1 MQWAKK
7 PGRQLAKWEVHEVS
21 IREVLGEILGLL
33 SLLAI
38 EVNCQLQLV
47 VSPVDVP
54 AAAYY
59 LDDISYSHG
68 TEIIMFK
75 GK

>member
-1 MQWAKK
+1 M
-7 PGRQLAKWEVHEVS
+7 S

-68 TEIIMFK
+68 TEIIMSK
-75 GK
+75 GKWYIVLNQIQNTCMIFR